1 MNIVIYRANRNI
13 SILTQEECIRDFAL
27 RYNIKVDDFYFDFS
41 PSNATLEGREE
52 TKEFIRGLKEG
63 VHVYV
68 YDFWVLSSRAGELI
82 KLFTCLLKKDAKI
95 YNCKKDVVID
105 KNSPSLL
112 SLGLLNDFREGS
124 MSKSSSLKTGRPKG
138 SISRSKFDKYKD
150 EIVDA
155 LREGISISQ
164 IARDLKVNRS
174 SLKDYIYSR
183 SLKEL
188 SLEESSGAKPIRKEL
203 SNSKVLSSIKCP
215 FKIQESKK
223 GDSNG

>member
-27 RYNIKVDDFYFDFS
+27 KYNIKVDDFYFDFS
-41 PSNATLEGREE
+41 PSSSTLEQRAE
-52 TKEFIRGLKEG
+52 TKEFIRGLKDG

-68 YDFWVLSSRAGELI
+68 YDFWVLSNRAGELI
-82 KLFTCLLKKDAKI
+82 KLFTCMLKKDAKI
-95 YNCKKDVVID
+95 YNCVKDVVID

-112 SLGLLNDFREGS
+112 SLGLLDEFREGS
-124 MSKSSSLKTGRPKG
+124 MSKFSTLKTGRPKG

-155 LREGISISQ
+155 LREGVSISQ

-188 SLEESSGAKPIRKEL
+188 SLGEESGSKPIKREL
-203 SNSKVLSSIKCP
+203 SNSRVLSSIKCP
-215 FKIQESKK
+215 FKKQDLKK
-223 GDSNG
+223 GESNG